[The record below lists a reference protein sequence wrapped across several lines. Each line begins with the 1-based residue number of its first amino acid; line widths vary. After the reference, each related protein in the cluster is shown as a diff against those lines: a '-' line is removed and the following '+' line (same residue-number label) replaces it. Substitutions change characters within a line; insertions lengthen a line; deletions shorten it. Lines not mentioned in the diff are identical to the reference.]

1 MKIIHSF
8 WSGNQKEI
16 LTHNYAWLK
25 PEYHWLSWILSAHQ
39 ISKFYPI
46 ELYTD
51 STGYKIL
58 IEKLKLPYTKVHV
71 VLDELNH
78 YNSSLWALP
87 KIKAYSMQKE
97 PFLHID
103 GDVFIWDVFPEQLL
117 EQELITQNLEITTKY
132 YGEMWKEIYPHLKYT
147 PDEMS
152 GYIDG
157 SSQYACNMGI
167 TGGTDLEFF
176 QYYTQKSFE
185 FVDKNKSVW
194 NQINGFN
201 FNIFFEQVLFYECA
215 REQGKNVSHLFQEVS
230 KDNEYK
236 GLASFEKTPQKS
248 YLHLLGFYKKDFHVC
263 KQLENYVL
271 KQYPESFERLLSLS
285 NDFYKTFKTNL
296 PNFSIAKTSIEQVIA
311 DFDPSEKQD
320 QQESDANYL
329 LGRDLTSVGLPQQ
342 FKNLLSKGGN
352 PQLIKLKGWKFE
364 PTDAPGFEYKAVLEE
379 TDDFK
384 AVHPMD
390 HIDEFILEDL
400 EYPLRYF
407 DLKSIMEDQL
417 DESALEIK
425 DRFLTMIDDRIH
437 YFITQRILSYKP

>member
-8 WSGNQKEI
+8 WSGNNKEI

-51 STGYKIL
+51 STGYEIL
-58 IEKLKLPYTKVHV
+58 IKKLQLPYTKVHV

-78 YNSSLWALP
+78 YHPSLWALP
-87 KIKAYSMQKE
+87 KIKAYSLQKE
-97 PFLHID
+97 PFLHVD
-103 GDVFIWDVFPEQLL
+103 GDVFIWDRFPEELL
-117 EQELITQNLEITTKY
+117 KQELITQNLEITTKY
-132 YGEMWKEIYPHLKYT
+132 YGEMWKEIYPHLEYT
-147 PDEMS
+147 PNEMS
-152 GYIDG
+152 SYIDG

-167 TGGTDLEFF
+167 TGGTDLEFYK
-176 QYYTQKSFE
+176 YYTEKSFE
-185 FVDKNKSVW
+185 FVDKNKAVW

-215 REQGKNVSHLFQEVS
+215 KEKNKNVSHLFQEVS

-236 GLASFEKTPQKS
+236 GLASFEKTPEKS

-263 KQLENYVL
+263 KQMENYVL
-271 KQYPESFERLLSLS
+271 TQYPESFERLVSLS
-285 NDFYKTFKTNL
+285 NEYYKTFRTNL
-296 PNFSIAKTSIEQVIA
+296 PNFSISKHNVQQVK
-311 DFDPSEKQD
+311 DTFDPSVERSEKAD
-320 QQESDANYL
+320 PSYL
-329 LGRDLTSVGLPQQ
+329 LGRDLASVGLPQK
-342 FKNLLSKGGN
+342 FRARLSNGGN
-352 PQLIKLKGWKFE
+352 PELIKLKGWTFE
-364 PTDAPGFEYKAVLEE
+364 PTDVPGFEYKAILEE

-400 EYPLRYF
+400 EYPIRYF

-417 DESALEIK
+417 DESAMEIK

-437 YFITQRILSYKP
+437 YFITQRILSYRP